1 MTPDRIILTAS
12 LALLVIVLFLLMA
25 RSWKRR
31 SIRDHTLAGYPLPE
45 SLTEELVSAR
55 VAYVATTKHELPLER
70 LQPKGLGF
78 RAQGTLSLTAEGITI
93 KLAGSDAFF
102 IPASALREVNE
113 TTWAIDRAVETD
125 GLTCISWMMNDTV
138 STVAA
143 SGSAQLSCT
152 IADSYFRVIDSAQ
165 RAALVTAIS
174 TLLPA
179 ATSAGAN
186 SEANA

>member
-1 MTPDRIILTAS
+1 MTVDRLILAGA

-31 SIRDHTLAGYPLPE
+31 SIRDQSIAAYPLPVNPAPE
-45 SLTEELVSAR
+45 ITSAR
-55 VAYVATTKHELPLER
+55 VAYVATTKNKLPLER

-78 RAQGTLSLTAEGITI
+78 RAQGTLAVAPDGLTI

-102 IPASALREVNE
+102 IPAGALREVSE

-125 GLTCISWMMNDTV
+125 GLTCVSWQMLGQSVD
-138 STVAA
+138 AA
-143 SGSAQLSCT
+143 QAGDAQHAGVT
-152 IADSYFRVIDSAQ
+152 ADSYFRVIDAAQ
-165 RAALVTAIS
+165 RVALVNAIS

-186 SEANA
+186 SEATA